1 MQLTIR
7 SLLLLGVTALL
18 IAAAMIAPL
27 FLWIALIWLILVLA
41 LLLADWGT
49 APSPAAWEAIRRHDD
64 RLSLA
69 VWNPVE
75 IELRLRSS
83 VRPLRV
89 WLRDDPPATFGIAD
103 ADRILAGLVTAG
115 ESTIL
120 RYQLYPPRRGDY
132 HFGDLYLRWESPLGL
147 LRRQATIPAEED
159 VKVYPNLVDVK
170 KYDLLLR
177 KNKLWELGVRNVR
190 LRGPGT
196 EFERL
201 RDYQPD
207 DEYRHINWKATARR
221 GQPITMEYQTERS
234 QNLIALLDV
243 GRLMRSPVGDVAKMD
258 FAINAVLLLTYVAGQ
273 KGDRIGVMTFAD
285 DVQSW
290 LAPRT
295 GKAQFHRMLELLYK
309 VQGQPVE
316 SDYNR
321 AFAYLSA
328 KQHRRS
334 LVLVFTDLTGSVA
347 NETLVAQM
355 MRLRRTHLPLL
366 VTMRDPTVEALARQP
381 VEDSIVLYRRT
392 VAETL
397 LHERALVLERLRNS
411 GVLTLD
417 VPADELS
424 LSLINRYL
432 EIKVRELI

>member
-7 SLLLLGVTALL
+7 SLLLLGVTALF
-18 IAAAMIAPL
+18 IAAAMITPL

-41 LLLADWGT
+41 VLLADWGLT
-49 APSPAAWEAIRRHDD
+49 PSPAAWEAIRRHED

-75 IELRLRSS
+75 IEVRLRRSI
-83 VRPLRV
+83 RPLRI
-89 WLRDDPPATFGIAD
+89 WLRDDPPTTFHIAET
-103 ADRILAGLVTAG
+103 DRILESRVTPGAP
-115 ESTIL
+115 TIL
-120 RYQLYPPRRGDY
+120 RYAIYPPRRGDY
-132 HFGDLYLRWESPLGL
+132 RFDDLYLRWESPLGL
-147 LRRQATIPAEED
+147 LRRQATIPAAEN

-207 DEYRHINWKATARR
+207 DEYRRINWKATARR

-243 GRLMRSPVGDVAKMD
+243 GRLMRSPVGDVAKVD
-258 FAINAVLLLTYVAGQ
+258 YAINAVLLLTYVAGQ

-334 LVLVFTDLTGSVA
+334 LILVFTDLTGSVT

-381 VEDSIVLYRRT
+381 IEDSIALYRRT

-397 LHERALVLERLRNS
+397 LRERELVLEQLRNS

-432 EIKVRELI
+432 EIKARELI